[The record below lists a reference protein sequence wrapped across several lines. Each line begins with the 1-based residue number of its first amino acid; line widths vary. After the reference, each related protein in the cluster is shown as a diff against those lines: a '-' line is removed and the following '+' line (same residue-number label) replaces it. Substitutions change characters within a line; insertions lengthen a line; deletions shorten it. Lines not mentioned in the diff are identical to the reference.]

1 MRARR
6 LKPTSS
12 ASITRVSES
21 PVARQNRDPVTFKPS
36 SRSLLTLRD
45 LPRFPGETLF
55 CRIARAVCAAGCLP
69 RKELFESWE
78 VARRVRRRF
87 RGGKVFDLACG
98 HGLIAHLMLILD
110 DSSPD
115 ALAIDA
121 RLPESAAK
129 VSAAIL
135 AHWPRLEGRVE
146 LVQGPIAGVQL
157 GRGDLAVSAHACGAL
172 TDEVLA
178 IAADAQVRVAVLP
191 CCHDGEANDAAG
203 LGGWLD
209 QALAID
215 TVRAVELRGR
225 GYQVHTQSIPASIT
239 PKNRLLLGR
248 PLLELYE
255 ASRYEAHLP
264 QGTVVLRHGEPAP
277 ALDALLEPAAPGWAF
292 ITAWNPG
299 SRRLSR
305 RGNER
310 RQLALVGELSGRYR
324 LFHGQGIGDDGAW
337 PAELSVLVLGISPS
351 EALARGR
358 AWGQFAVV
366 LGTRGEPARVT
377 ACGFEWTR

>member
-1 MRARR
+1 M
-6 LKPTSS
+6 
-12 ASITRVSES
+12 
-21 PVARQNRDPVTFKPS
+21 TFNPS

-45 LPRFPGETLF
+45 LSRFPGETLF
-55 CRIARAVCAAGCLP
+55 CRIARAVCAAQCLP

-87 RGGKVFDLACG
+87 RGGTVADLACG

-110 DSSPD
+110 DSSPR
-115 ALAIDA
+115 AVAIDT

-129 VSAAIL
+129 ISAAVL
-135 AHWPRLEGRVE
+135 AHWPRLSGRVE
-146 LVQGPIAGVQL
+146 LVQGPIAAVQL
-157 GRGDLAVSAHACGAL
+157 QRGDVAVSAHACGAL
-172 TDEVLA
+172 TDEVLS
-178 IAADAQVRVAVLP
+178 IAAQAQARVAVLP
-191 CCHDGEANDAAG
+191 CCHDGDANDAAG

-215 TVRAVELRGR
+215 AVRAVELRNR
-225 GYQVHTQSIPASIT
+225 GYQVHTQTIPATIT

-255 ASRYEAHLP
+255 ATRYEAHLP
-264 QGTVVLRHGEPAP
+264 QGTVVLRHGEEAP
-277 ALDALLEPAAPGWAF
+277 ALDALLDHAAPFWAF

-305 RGNER
+305 PENER
-310 RQLALVGELSGRYR
+310 RQMALVRELSGRYR
-324 LFHGQGIGDDGAW
+324 LFHGAGIGDEGDW
-337 PAELSVLVLGISPS
+337 PAELSVLALGIPRD

-358 AWGQFAVV
+358 AWGQLAVL
-366 LGTRGEPARVT
+366 LGSRGEQAQVTSCRGNARD
-377 ACGFEWTR
+377 W